1 MYYTYKPRNVSK
13 VSQYETQI
21 GISTYIM
28 MPKQLLSDDLKCFTA
43 MPDSLYMSIS
53 IPSANPISLLKQW
66 N

>member
-21 GISTYIM
+21 VRSTYI
-28 MPKQLLSDDLKCFTA
+28 MPKQLLSNDLKCFTA